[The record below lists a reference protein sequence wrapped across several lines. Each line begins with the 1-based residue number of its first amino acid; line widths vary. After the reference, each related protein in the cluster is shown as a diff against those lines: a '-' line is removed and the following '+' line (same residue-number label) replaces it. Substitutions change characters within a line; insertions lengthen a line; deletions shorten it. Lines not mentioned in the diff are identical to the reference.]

1 MPRRLC
7 DVCPY
12 GCHWIL
18 GDMKWILCIGEG
30 GILGVCRW
38 QHLRDSCFNIH
49 RKTEESSDNE
59 GGGPGPGTQWG
70 EDDIGW
76 HVGPGTCTHHRG
88 ASPPWHNATGHLLS
102 ICCVVTIKEF
112 QRKFVWAQLGLSLFV
127 VALMLAT
134 TFTRPLLKISIF
146 EVFKRLLFLW
156 TLRVRLSDHTTWI
169 FIPAPSIWRPLMR
182 MRHDHLHHLLL
193 VPDSMWEWDLNTIP
207 PKYSFLLL
215 VPDSMWEWDMKTLYH
230 LNIHSCSC
238 YLTLSENEKHT
249 T

>member
-7 DVCPY
+7 DVPMDVTEFWATWSECY
-12 GCHWIL
+12 VL
-18 GDMKWILCIGEG
+18 EEG
-30 GILGVCRW
+30 GILGLCRW

-70 EDDIGW
+70 EDDMLDRAHAHITEMHPLHGIM
-76 HVGPGTCTHHRG
+76 
-88 ASPPWHNATGHLLS
+88 LLDTYSS

-156 TLRVRLSDHTTWI
+156 TLQVRLSDH
-169 FIPAPSIWRPLMR
+169 
-182 MRHDHLHHLLL
+182 
-193 VPDSMWEWDLNTIP
+193 N
-207 PKYSFLLL
+207 
-215 VPDSMWEWDMKTLYH
+215 H
-230 LNIHSCSC
+230 LNIHSCS
-238 YLTLSENEKHT
+238 
-249 T
+249 